1 MLYKKYAT
9 NKSIFCKIISLAIFL
24 VLLSGCDSN
33 FMLPEELIEKP
44 TLDRREEAVKEV
56 VTPLLTNYQ
65 LILPNNIDKSGAI
78 NFIELTGDDA
88 EEMVIIYEDKDKVNS
103 ISIKAF
109 KETEEAYW
117 QTLDTIK
124 SEEKELFEISFSDL
138 NKDGRSEVIIQWNDG
153 EKNKKLVEVY
163 AFQGKEFKKVF
174 GEKFLNLNLTD
185 LDDDGTEDL
194 ILFNYDGDKSL
205 LSIALYEFNGTEV
218 VKVNEININSKDK
231 SEKGYMNLAV
241 GNVTET
247 KKGMLIDI
255 SGEDLSGYTA
265 VIVKQNGKLM
275 NIYQNSSLHEGGKKS
290 LLNSKDI
297 DGDGILEMGVLTPQT
312 YEGND
317 LEESTP
323 LIQKWYQWDG
333 YKSVIFEKDIFYD
346 HSLKYSFEIP
356 SQWKNKYV
364 VDTFY
369 GDLENYAYF
378 YESAGYPMEKREMLR
393 ISVIKN
399 TKWNEYKQELEL
411 SSRSYIFLGQNN
423 DYTYIAMKNEVE
435 VGYDKD
441 MIIDDDLIK
450 RMFDKFN

>member
-1 MLYKKYAT
+1 MLYKKHRI
-9 NKSIFCKIISLAIFL
+9 NISIFCKVVYLAVIL
-24 VLLSGCDSN
+24 VMLSGCDSN
-33 FMLPEELIEKP
+33 FMLPEELIQKPALDDREK
-44 TLDRREEAVKEV
+44 AIKEL

-78 NFIELTGDDA
+78 NFVELTGDDT
-88 EEMVIIYEDKDKVNS
+88 EEMVIIYEDKDRVNS

-109 KETEEAYW
+109 KETEEGYW

-138 NKDGRSEVIIQWNDG
+138 NKDGKSEVIIQWNDG
-153 EKNKKLVEVY
+153 EKNKKLVEIY
-163 AFQGKEFKKVF
+163 AFRGKEFKKVF
-174 GEKFLNLNLTD
+174 GEKFLNLNLID

-205 LSIALYEFNGTEV
+205 LSISLYEFNGNEV
-218 VKVNEININSKDK
+218 VEVNDININSKDK
-231 SEKGYMNLAV
+231 SEKGYMNLEV

-275 NIYQNSSLHEGGKKS
+275 NIYQNSDLHEVGKKS

-297 DGDGILEMGVLTPQT
+297 DDDGILEMGVLTPQVN
-312 YEGND
+312 EGYD
-317 LEESTP
+317 LEDTTP

-333 YKSVIFEKDIFYD
+333 YKDVIFEKDIFYD

-356 SQWKNKYV
+356 HQWKDKYI

-378 YESAGYPMEKREMLR
+378 YESTGYPMEKREMLR
-393 ISVIKN
+393 VCIIKN
-399 TKWNEYKQELEL
+399 QKWSSYKEELES
-411 SSRSYIFLGQNN
+411 SSRSYIYLGQNN
-423 DYTYIAMKNEVE
+423 DYTYIAMRNEVE
-435 VGYDKD
+435 VGYDKE
-441 MIIDDDLIK
+441 MIINDDIVM
-450 RMFDKFN
+450 RMFNKFN